1 MREWFK
7 STEIAGLPGVPG
19 TDRRVRTKA
28 ERESWTSRPRA
39 GRGGGHEYHL
49 HSLPEPTRAHILA
62 QGRRQDQTEQREAL
76 RTQIRAAVATTSPQL
91 LQPPGKPAIPEAGLA
106 AAAGL
111 SGRAAER
118 MQARMDCVAAM
129 HDWLARM
136 SIENARHAPGRK
148 RAIILFV
155 AAWNA
160 SQVAGHEKSRAA
172 TGEIDTSTLY
182 TWVNKLNAAGPA
194 RLAGQYGNR
203 RGQGQ
208 IDRDAELRSLC
219 ESFVYEYPH
228 AGPRH
233 LIEAVRARTGQQLA
247 ESTARRWMAAYKTQ
261 NQFALLAAT
270 NPDAW
275 KDRHLS
281 AFGDAGAEAEYP
293 NHIWELDGTSAD
305 LMLIDGATGEVRR
318 STIIACIDVFSR
330 RLRYLVARTGTSAGV
345 ASLMRRCILD
355 WGVPHTAHTD
365 NGADY
370 VAEHIKRFTAALH
383 IEQRLCTPFSPWQ
396 KPHIERSMRTMSHD
410 LVELLPGFIGHNVGE
425 RQKIEDRK
433 AFSERLF
440 RRGETVELRMT
451 PEQLQGF
458 LDDWVRSY
466 ESRAHAGLAGLTP
479 AVKAAQTAH
488 PVRRITDPRALDLL
502 LYPAGTRTVGKK
514 GIRLEH
520 CHYIAPELAA
530 HIGAEVLVRLDPED
544 QGRIVVFAATGDY
557 LCDAFDP
564 ETAGVS
570 RRDVAIA
577 ARKVG
582 RDAATAGR
590 EHARR
595 LRQAHN
601 TKTLAQD
608 ILENRLA
615 ELPNVLPLPRPAI
628 AHDTPALAE
637 AKTALQGGIKTPQT
651 VDDNVVRL
659 RQQQAIESGSF
670 EARAAETDPRKIHA
684 AWMRIE
690 ARVAAGD
697 YVGAEEKAGLSEYRR
712 SQTYRSMAEAFEAFD
727 LDWRVFAAE

>member
-1 MREWFK
+1 MREWF
-7 STEIAGLPGVPG
+7 SPLELAGLPGLPS
-19 TDRRVRTKA
+19 TDRRIRSAA
-28 ERESWTSRPRA
+28 ERSGWETRKKST
-39 GRGGGHEYHL
+39 GKGYEYHL
-49 HSLPEPTRAHILA
+49 SSLPDQARAHLITQHQRTETA
-62 QGRRQDQTEQREAL
+62 AARQSVRDAV
-76 RTQIRAAVATTSPQL
+76 RAAVAATHPHL
-91 LQPPGKPAIPEAGLA
+91 LEPAQISLPEAGFSD
-106 AAAGL
+106 AAGF
-111 SGRAAER
+111 SGARAAR
-118 MQARMDCVAAM
+118 MQARIDCIAAM
-129 HDWLARM
+129 TDWLQRM
-136 SIENARHAPGRK
+136 GIANTPGADGRK
-148 RAIILFV
+148 RAINLFV
-155 AAWNA
+155 SAWN
-160 SQVAGHEKSRAA
+160 
-172 TGEIDTSTLY
+172 TGAVHGYSDAQRITGSIDTATIYRWISALT
-182 TWVNKLNAAGPA
+182 TQGPA
-194 RLAGQYGNR
+194 RLSGQYGNR
-203 RGQGQ
+203 RGTGQ
-208 IDRDAELRSLC
+208 IDSDHALLTLC

-233 LIEAVRARTGQQLA
+233 LIDAVSARTGQTLA
-247 ESTARRWMAAYKTQ
+247 ESTVRRWMTAYKAK
-261 NQFALLAAT
+261 NQFSLLAAT

-281 AFGDAGAEAEYP
+281 AFGDASEEAEYP

-305 LMLIDGATGEVRR
+305 IMLIDGASGEVRR

-355 WGVPHTAHTD
+355 WGVPHTVHTD

-370 VAEHIKRFTAALH
+370 VAEHIKRFVTALE

-410 LVELLPGFIGHNVGE
+410 LVELLPGFVGHNVGE

-458 LDDWVRSY
+458 LDDWVSAY
-466 ESRAHAGLAGLTP
+466 ESRAHSGLDGHTP
-479 AVKAAQTAH
+479 AIKAAQTQH

-502 LYPAGTRTVGKK
+502 LYPAGTRTVSKK

-520 CHYIAPELAA
+520 CLYIAPELAA
-530 HIGAEVLVRLDPED
+530 HIGADVLVRLDPED
-544 QGRIVVFAATGDY
+544 QGRVVVFEADGAY
-557 LCDAFDP
+557 LCDAVDP
-564 ETAGVS
+564 DATGVS

-582 RDAATAGR
+582 RDAAAAGR
-590 EHARR
+590 EHAKR
-595 LRQAHN
+595 LRAQHN

-608 ILENRLA
+608 ILDARLA
-615 ELPNVLPLPRPAI
+615 ELPNVIALPRPAI
-628 AHDTPALAE
+628 PHDTPALDD

-670 EARAAETDPRKIHA
+670 DAKAAETDPRKIHA

-690 ARVAAGD
+690 ARVASGE
-697 YVGAEEKAGLSEYRR
+697 YVTADEKAGLSEYRR

-727 LDWRVFAAE
+727 LDWRVFATE